1 MRRSKDIFSDCFHEL
16 IIDDE
21 KLRNMQLR
29 LLDALSDVHNICEK
43 YNLQYFL
50 SGGTLLGAIRHKG
63 FIPWDDDIDIMMPLT
78 DYNKLGELVAQEF
91 GDKYLVKYPRTDTL
105 DPTPCLKIY
114 LKNTI
119 YKEILS
125 SEWNKPQM
133 LFIDV
138 FAIRSVSKYKFA
150 RRVKGKIFD
159 IALHCAGLKAELKY
173 PSTSLKVKSKT
184 NKELKEYLNKRKILS
199 YLANLIPMKLW
210 FFIANF
216 LLKKQ
221 YDSNLTII
229 PEGIRY
235 NRELLPACV
244 YESSVDVEFE
254 GKIFKAPVGWKTY
267 LENLYGDYMQVPP
280 INQRER
286 HIAVHIDF

>member
-114 LKNTI
+114 LKNNI
-119 YKEILS
+119 
-125 SEWNKPQM
+125 
-133 LFIDV
+133 
-138 FAIRSVSKYKFA
+138 
-150 RRVKGKIFD
+150 
-159 IALHCAGLKAELKY
+159 EL
-173 PSTSLKVKSKT
+173 
-184 NKELKEYLNKRKILS
+184 
-199 YLANLIPMKLW
+199 
-210 FFIANF
+210 
-216 LLKKQ
+216 
-221 YDSNLTII
+221 
-229 PEGIRY
+229 
-235 NRELLPACV
+235 
-244 YESSVDVEFE
+244 
-254 GKIFKAPVGWKTY
+254 
-267 LENLYGDYMQVPP
+267 
-280 INQRER
+280 
-286 HIAVHIDF
+286 